1 MKKSRRTVPMFVE
14 ILFKYLF
21 SNSLRL
27 VRDRGALPALVEQRG
42 LQVPVMAGIDIDEI
56 RAQVET
62 KIFGDGELPA
72 GAQYEANLLGTHFV
86 VLLIFAFASLI
97 AIR

>member
-1 MKKSRRTVPMFVE
+1 
-14 ILFKYLF
+14 
-21 SNSLRL
+21 
-27 VRDRGALPALVEQRG
+27 
-42 LQVPVMAGIDIDEI
+42 MAGIDIDEI

-86 VLLIFAFASLI
+86 VLLTFAFASLI
-97 AIR
+97 ALR